1 MKTAKQIKKE
11 ARERFVEQGAN
22 LEHERW
28 VRWQRWCH
36 KVLRENCPSPELERV
51 LARWDRQIKTKYK
64 DLSEQEKESDRKE
77 VRKYTLLI
85 SNFRKQS
92 IRETLERVKLEKK
105 KVEMFNVSP
114 RNFDYNQAVDDLTNL
129 KKKLLEE
136 SEG

>member
-85 SNFRKQS
+85 SNLRKQA